1 MKTSNKIA
9 ISAVIIL
16 AVLPAISF
24 FLNKHAASRCK
35 SDITEC
41 LRAMCSDT
49 VRVVC
54 YQGPKATPGLLY
66 VRSLRHRF
74 GSCINLNIEPE
85 VSLKGDTLSIVTD
98 DPSAIYQGTIRLLN
112 LCEARLN
119 DTVISFRPMKKLAT
133 DSIPADTLPAAH
145 SEHKTIK

>member
-9 ISAVIIL
+9 ISAVIVL

-24 FLNKHAASRCK
+24 FLNKNTASNCK
-35 SDITEC
+35 AYIADC
-41 LRAMCSDT
+41 LRAMSSDT
-49 VRVVC
+49 VRVVH

-66 VRSLRHRF
+66 VRPLLHRF

-119 DTVISFRPMKKLAT
+119 DTVISFRPVKKLPT
-133 DSIPADTLPAAH
+133 DSIPADTVTAAH

>member
-24 FLNKHAASRCK
+24 FLNKNTASSCK
-35 SDITEC
+35 ADITEC
-41 LRAMCSDT
+41 LRAMSSDT

-66 VRSLRHRF
+66 VRSLRNKY
-74 GSCINLNIEPE
+74 GSFIDLNIEPE
-85 VSLKGDTLSIVTD
+85 VSLRGDTLSISTD

-119 DTVISFRPMKKLAT
+119 DTVISFRPMKKLPT
-133 DSIPADTLPAAH
+133 DSIPADTASAAH
-145 SEHKTIK
+145 SEHKPLK

>member
-1 MKTSNKIA
+1 MKTSNKVA
-9 ISAVIIL
+9 ISAAIIL

-41 LRAMCSDT
+41 LRAMSSDT

-54 YQGPKATPGLLY
+54 YEGPKATPGLLY

-74 GSCINLNIEPE
+74 GSCIDLNIEPE
-85 VSLKGDTLSIVTD
+85 VSLRGDTLSIVTD

-119 DTVISFRPMKKLAT
+119 DTVISFRPVKKQST
-133 DSIPADTLPAAH
+133 DSIPADTASAAH
-145 SEHKTIK
+145 SEHKPIK

>member
-9 ISAVIIL
+9 ISAAIVL

-24 FLNKHAASRCK
+24 FLNKNAASRCK

-41 LRAMCSDT
+41 LRTMSSDT
-49 VRVVC
+49 VRVVH

-66 VRSLRHRF
+66 VRPLRHRF

-85 VSLKGDTLSIVTD
+85 VSLRSDTLSIVTD

-119 DTVISFRPMKKLAT
+119 DTVISFRPVKKQPT
-133 DSIPADTLPAAH
+133 DSIPADTVKAAH
-145 SEHKTIK
+145 PEHKPIK

>member
-9 ISAVIIL
+9 ISAVIVL
-16 AVLPAISF
+16 AALPAISF
-24 FLNKHAASRCK
+24 FLNKNTASSCK
-35 SDITEC
+35 AEITEC
-41 LRAMCSDT
+41 LRAMSSDT

-66 VRSLRHRF
+66 VRSLRHRL

-85 VSLKGDTLSIVTD
+85 VSLRGDTLSISTS

-119 DTVISFRPMKKLAT
+119 DTVISCRPVKKMPT
-133 DSIPADTLPAAH
+133 DSIPADTASAAH
-145 SEHKTIK
+145 PEHKPLK